1 MRKKERE
8 SLAATP
14 LSRRDLLLRGGGLG
28 LWSLFD
34 HPRLFSLVDAVESKP
49 TNPQAAPVTNS
60 LSPGDDQFLDEL
72 EKLNFQYFWE
82 QASPQTGLIK
92 DRCNVLVN
100 NNSNVGSIAATGF
113 GLTALCIG
121 QKRGFIPLAEARD
134 RVRMTLRWLLNSM
147 PNHRGFFYHWANIKT
162 GERIWDSEISSIDTA
177 ILLCGVLTCR
187 RHFRSTEI
195 T

>member
-8 SLAATP
+8 SLVATP

-92 DRCNVLVN
+92 DRFNVLRSEEHTSELQSPDHLV
-100 NNSNVGSIAATGF
+100 
-113 GLTALCIG
+113 C
-121 QKRGFIPLAEARD
+121 R
-134 RVRMTLRWLLNSM
+134 LL
-147 PNHRGFFYHWANIKT
+147 
-162 GERIWDSEISSIDTA
+162 
-177 ILLCGVLTCR
+177 
-187 RHFRSTEI
+187 
-195 T
+195 